1 MNNFEFF
8 YLFYNQQPLFWFAF
22 ALCACVF
29 YLLYKPY
36 VISILDPLLFSAII
50 TSFGASVVLFMYFT
64 GAIKP
69 FYLASYFVTQFAFI
83 LGIYSFKPFNS
94 LKNVYQ
100 IKKLNIPNSTLLLK
114 FFFVINSLLLIFFQI
129 QVFIVAGIPIF
140 ANSRLDTF
148 SGGSGFGIIS
158 RFIEVTQIFS
168 STLLFYLLI
177 NKNLR
182 LGFFMKLY
190 TYLFAILLIIFAILN
205 GSKGGILLVLYTAFT
220 AWIFSFD
227 QSINLKVSLFIK
239 KYKIIILSST
249 ICIAL
254 TVVFLQTNS
263 DLNLNPIEILG
274 TRFIFAGDVF
284 WYAYPNDVIIKFN
297 NYNGIKALFT
307 DFIGFFRF
315 ENWDKLTGHFGVDL
329 FSYHHFSTATS
340 GPNARHNVFGLLYF
354 GFWGSALFSLLIGIL
369 VSVIRNLLP
378 VYLPKSFF
386 SMCVLSYLFIKVVPA
401 IDTDPILCFTYLNNL
416 FIVTPIL
423 LFLVFIAYKFLFKLV
438 Q

>member
-22 ALCACVF
+22 AICALAF

-36 VISILDPLLFSAII
+36 IINILDPLLFSAII
-50 TSFGASVVLFMYFT
+50 TSFGAAVVLFMYFA

-69 FYLASYFVTQFAFI
+69 FYLTSYFFTQFAFI
-83 LGIYSFKPFNS
+83 LGIYLFKPFNS
-94 LKNVYQ
+94 LKNKYQ
-100 IKKLNIPNSTLLLK
+100 IKIFYIPNSALLLK
-114 FFFVINSLLLIFFQI
+114 CFFVINSISLILLQFQ
-129 QVFIVAGIPIF
+129 VYMVAGIPLF
-140 ANSRLDTF
+140 ASSRLDTF
-148 SGGSGFGIIS
+148 SGGSGFGILS
-158 RFIEVTQIFS
+158 RFIEVTNIFS
-168 STLLFYLLI
+168 STLLFYILI
-177 NKNLR
+177 NKSIKLS
-182 LGFFMKLY
+182 FFMKIY
-190 TYLFAILLIIFAILN
+190 TYFFAIMLILFAVLN

-227 QSINLKVSLFIK
+227 QSINIKVSDIIK
-239 KYKIIILSST
+239 KHKIKIITTTIL
-249 ICIAL
+249 IAL
-254 TVVFLQTNS
+254 IVVFLQTNS
-263 DLNLNPIEILG
+263 ELNLNPIEILG

-297 NYNGIKALFT
+297 NYNGFKALFT
-307 DFIGFFRF
+307 DFIGFFRL

-329 FSYHHFSTATS
+329 FSYHHFSSATS

-354 GFWGSALFSLLIGIL
+354 GFWGSALFSFVIGGL

-378 VYLPKSFF
+378 VYLPKNFI

-401 IDTDPILCFTYLNNL
+401 VDTDPILCFTYINNL

-423 LFLVFIAYKFLFKLV
+423 LLLVFIVYKFLFKLV